1 MHNKKLI
8 LSHIN
13 NFQKKDY
20 DEKNVN
26 YENTLQYEIF
36 FKAILMY
43 ETNESSDGVIEAFLL

>member
-1 MHNKKLI
+1 MQNKKLI

-26 YENTLQYEIF
+26 YENTLQYETF